1 MRYRVIQRRAPVPGR
16 ASEDSRL
23 TSFGSVVRRITGVL
37 LALSLTAVTAV
48 SPPSAAAQDGDG
60 QGSTTASTTT
70 PTTEPPTSQ
79 STTAEPATT
88 ETTLDDS
95 TTSSVADATTTTSTG
110 DDQNAP
116 TSNVE
121 ATTTLP
127 ESTDTSDTSGPTD
140 SVVDPLVD
148 EAPADD
154 PLDPNITVPPPSGAA
169 ASMEFAP
176 VPLLWGNIREAEEK
190 WAEAVA
196 AKVEAINEVRS
207 LRLRAKE
214 LDLKQDQLEGETQQ
228 TIEELAAATERLKK
242 RAVLGFIQ
250 TSSGN
255 PDGNLLGPESEAS
268 TDVASVIFQ
277 GRDLL
282 LSQRRTKLI
291 HAVVDVD
298 QLGLGDL
305 DQLRERLG
313 ATATELVQRSA
324 VVESSLRRAE
334 LSALELDDDI
344 NQAKIE
350 LEAFK
355 AGSDIYIDGVVFPI
369 AGPYSVPLINS
380 FGFPRMP
387 GTPDAHSHQGIDIFA
402 PRGTPL
408 VAAERGVIGRIGNG
422 RLGGLKFW
430 LRGASGADWYYAHLN
445 SFAPGLHNGQ
455 VVEAGELLGYVGNTG
470 NAVGTP
476 PHLHLEIHPDGGAA
490 VNPYPLL
497 KVVSDLDL
505 KSFVEGTHPGFRYQA
520 VVQEQPQPDAD
531 PTTTAVDPA
540 PTSTDPST
548 TAPSSS
554 TTAPAT
560 TEPSTTEPSTTQPS
574 ATEPSTSEPSTTDPG
589 SDGDDPGTGGAS
601 TTATTADESAASG

>member
-1 MRYRVIQRRAPVPGR
+1 MPIGSSMRYRVIQRRASVPGGV
-16 ASEDSRL
+16 SNESRL
-23 TSFGSVVRRITGVL
+23 TCVGRVLRRITGVL
-37 LALSLTAVTAV
+37 LALSVTAATAV
-48 SPPSAAAQDGDG
+48 SPPSVAAQDGDG
-60 QGSTTASTTT
+60 QASTTASTTA
-70 PTTEPPTSQ
+70 PTSEPPTSE
-79 STTAEPATT
+79 STTAQPATT

-95 TTSSVADATTTTSTG
+95 TTSSIADATTTTSADG
-110 DDQNAP
+110 DQNAP
-116 TSNVE
+116 TSNAE
-121 ATTTLP
+121 ATTTVP
-127 ESTDTSDTSGPTD
+127 GSTDTSDTSDPAD

-169 ASMEFAP
+169 ANVEFAP
-176 VPLLWGNIREAEEK
+176 VPLLWGNIREAEDK

-214 LDLKQDQLEGETQQ
+214 LDLKQDELEGETQQ
-228 TIEELAAATERLKK
+228 TIEELAAATERLKQ

-255 PDGNLLGPESEAS
+255 PNGNLLESQSEAS

-291 HAVVDVD
+291 HAVIDVD

-422 RLGGLKFW
+422 RLGRTQILASRRQRSRLVLRPPQQLRSRPAQRSGGGGGRAAW
-430 LRGASGADWYYAHLN
+430 LRRKHRQRRWDATS
-445 SFAPGLHNGQ
+445 
-455 VVEAGELLGYVGNTG
+455 
-470 NAVGTP
+470 P
-476 PHLHLEIHPDGGAA
+476 P
-490 VNPYPLL
+490 
-497 KVVSDLDL
+497 S
-505 KSFVEGTHPGFRYQA
+505 
-520 VVQEQPQPDAD
+520 
-531 PTTTAVDPA
+531 
-540 PTSTDPST
+540 
-548 TAPSSS
+548 
-554 TTAPAT
+554 
-560 TEPSTTEPSTTQPS
+560 
-574 ATEPSTSEPSTTDPG
+574 
-589 SDGDDPGTGGAS
+589 
-601 TTATTADESAASG
+601 